1 MCMLHTITTDVHNPV
16 VPAIEEHFEATV
28 PVIPTT
34 LQPGSG
40 LSIIAE
46 HFGDLELDMHN
57 VDEISGEF
65 GE

>member
-1 MCMLHTITTDVHNPV
+1 MSELNTITTDVLNPV
-16 VPAIEEHFEATV
+16 VPAITEQFEATV

-34 LQPGSG
+34 LQPASD
-40 LSIIAE
+40 LSIIAM
-46 HFGDLELDMHN
+46 HFGDIDMSN